1 MIQFQKLTLEDR
13 PRIEA
18 VLTGAGERGCEYSF
32 ANLYLWGRQPAAF
45 VGEDLVIFSQFDRKS
60 LYLYPVGSGDRLQ
73 TLYAIIDDAA
83 YRGIPCRLTG
93 LTEADCRE
101 LESLLPRQ
109 FRYHIS
115 RDSFDYIYDIHGLAD
130 LPGRKYQRKRNH
142 VNRFLQEYP
151 DYSTQPITRENLPQ
165 VRQLVESWY
174 EDRLRADPNQ
184 DFLLEQAAL
193 SKALR
198 DFEALGLE
206 GMVLQA
212 GDRLL
217 AMAIGSRLNET
228 TFDIHFEKAMERS
241 DGVYGMINREFARYL
256 RDLYPQV
263 RWLNREDDMGIE
275 GLRKAKLSYSPD
287 RMIEK
292 SWVCLLEACYDY

>member
-1 MIQFQKLTLEDR
+1 MIEFQRLTLADKT
-13 PRIEA
+13 RIEG
-18 VLTGAGERGCEYSF
+18 VLAGAGERGCEYSF
-32 ANLYLWGRQPAAF
+32 ANLYLWGRQQAAMI
-45 VGEDLVIFSQFDRKS
+45 GQDLVIFSQFDRKS
-60 LYLYPVGSGDRLQ
+60 LYLYPVGSGDRAATIQ
-73 TLYAIIDDAA
+73 AVIDDAA
-83 YRGIPCRLTG
+83 QRGIPCRLTG
-93 LTEADCRE
+93 LTHEDCRE
-101 LESLLPRQ
+101 LESLFPGR
-109 FRYHIS
+109 FRFHIS
-115 RDSFDYIYDIHGLAD
+115 RDSFDYVYDIHGLAD

-165 VRQLVESWY
+165 VRQLVDSWY

-198 DFEALGLE
+198 DFAPLELE
-206 GMVLQA
+206 GMVLRD
-212 GDRLL
+212 GERLL

-256 RDLYPQV
+256 RDRYPQV
-263 RWLNREDDMGIE
+263 QWLDREDDMGLE

-287 RMIEK
+287 KMIEK